1 MPESLAEAYPKQQA
15 RLRTLITQYE
25 ELRGMP
31 GVNVE
36 FALTTLRNLQRRAD
50 EAAAAGDVVAMV
62 RCYQEM
68 EASE

>member
-1 MPESLAEAYPKQQA
+1 MPESLADAYPKQQA
-15 RLRTLITQYE
+15 RLRELIATYE
-25 ELRGMP
+25 SLRGTP

-36 FALTTLRNLQRRAD
+36 FALMMLRNLQRRAD
-50 EAAAAGDVVAMV
+50 EAAARGDLVAML